1 METNTKTNKQ
11 MKEEKESNPV
21 GFMQM
26 FMMLQDMS
34 APSDANVKE
43 TIKRKERI
51 VFATPGVIKPS
62 NWETLS
68 DQEKINRLNKVQ
80 NQ

>member
-1 METNTKTNKQ
+1 MSK
-11 MKEEKESNPV
+11 EKEFNPA

-34 APSDANVKE
+34 TPENTSVKE

-51 VFATPGVIKPS
+51 VFATAGIIKPS
-62 NWETLS
+62 NWGTLS
-68 DQEKINRLNKVQ
+68 DDEKLNRLNKVQ
-80 NQ
+80 QQ